1 MKNNNVQGIEKV
13 IVVPQG
19 EGVINN
25 LGILRST
32 LLSEL
37 GLYNKDKQLVLNVDG
52 TVSPVVH
59 QYDRDAELSEL
70 MRSRLRK
77 MTHEWNDKMGQPN

>member
-1 MKNNNVQGIEKV
+1 MPGIEKV
-13 IVVPQG
+13 ISVPQG
-19 EGVINN
+19 TGVINN
-25 LGILRST
+25 LGIMRST

-52 TVSPVVH
+52 TISPVVH

-70 MRSRLRK
+70 MKSRLRK
-77 MTHEWNDKMGQPN
+77 MTQEWRRKVGQLS